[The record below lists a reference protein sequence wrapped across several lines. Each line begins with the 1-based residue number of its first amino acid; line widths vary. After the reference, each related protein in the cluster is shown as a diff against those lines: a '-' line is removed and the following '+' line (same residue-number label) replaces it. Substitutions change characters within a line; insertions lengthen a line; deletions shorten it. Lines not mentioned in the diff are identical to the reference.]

1 MIFKSFIFSK
11 IFVLIFLFNSIF
23 FFVKIISKNL
33 FDDDF
38 ISLQLAGGPVRTLLV
53 LDDESCPAE
62 LQACYP
68 RGATRFSVQ
77 MRRGGLVRVHDSV
90 LMPNVR
96 LFYCPHFFHFPFLR
110 SAHFFYDF
118 FLANFCW
125 ILFAAWLLFFWWNVM
140 LIKIKNVLSLTSC
153 QEFVLVE

>member
-11 IFVLIFLFNSIF
+11 IFVLVFLFNSIF

-118 FLANFCW
+118 FLANYCW
-125 ILFAAWLLFFWWNVM
+125 ILFAAWLFFSWWNVM
-140 LIKIKNVLSLTSC
+140 LIKRKNVLSLTSC

>member
-11 IFVLIFLFNSIF
+11 IFVQIFLFNSIF
-23 FFVKIISKNL
+23 FFVKFFSKNL

-118 FLANFCW
+118 FLANFC
-125 ILFAAWLLFFWWNVM
+125 
-140 LIKIKNVLSLTSC
+140 
-153 QEFVLVE
+153 

>member
-1 MIFKSFIFSK
+1 VKFIYKNFGKK
-11 IFVLIFLFNSIF
+11 IKV
-23 FFVKIISKNL
+23 
-33 FDDDF
+33 DDDF

-96 LFYCPHFFHFPFLR
+96 LLLSSFLSFPFLR
-110 SAHFFYDF
+110 SAHLFLGFF
-118 FLANFCW
+118 FLANFC
-125 ILFAAWLLFFWWNVM
+125 
-140 LIKIKNVLSLTSC
+140 
-153 QEFVLVE
+153 

>member
-11 IFVLIFLFNSIF
+11 IFVLVFLFNSIF

-96 LFYCPHFFHFPFLR
+96 LFLLSSFLSFSFFTIR
-110 SAHFFYDF
+110 AF
-118 FLANFCW
+118 FLWFFFGEFLLNFIRC
-125 ILFAAWLLFFWWNVM
+125 V
-140 LIKIKNVLSLTSC
+140 T
-153 QEFVLVE
+153 FVFLVECDVN